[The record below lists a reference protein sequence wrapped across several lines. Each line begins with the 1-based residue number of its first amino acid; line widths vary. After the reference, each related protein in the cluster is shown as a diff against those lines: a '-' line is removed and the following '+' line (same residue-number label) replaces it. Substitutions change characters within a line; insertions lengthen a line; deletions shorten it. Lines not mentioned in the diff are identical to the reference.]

1 MNSFNEELTAFLCLL
16 EQHDWF
22 CDAEIDTLGRFV
34 VYVDRMDIPFI
45 GSTPD
50 RIGGY
55 HVLFHFIASQP
66 ISKEPLVAV
75 PLVKN
80 EPIILSKEV
89 LEPEDISYIDLL
101 YLHSELDKLEKICG
115 ANILADLFFESH
127 DNKNAVTNL
136 TAKFPEIRKCVDSLY
151 ETYGFDIIYE
161 NLEL

>member
-1 MNSFNEELTAFLCLL
+1 MNSFNEELTTFVNSLD
-16 EQHDWF
+16 QYDWF
-22 CDAEIDTLGRFV
+22 CDAEVDTLGRFV

-45 GSTPD
+45 ESTPD

-55 HVLFHFIASQP
+55 HVLFHFVASQP
-66 ISKEPLVAV
+66 ISKEPPVVA

-80 EPIILSKEV
+80 EPIILPKEV
-89 LEPEDISYIDLL
+89 YDEDLA
-101 YLHSELDKLEKICG
+101 YLVFELDRLEKICG

-136 TAKFPEIRKCVDSLY
+136 TAKFPDIRKCVDSLY